1 MGILT
6 DLSNKRCL
14 SNEAMIGKEQMTAFA
29 VLTSVSADG
38 GAIDPII
45 YRSHLKLAQCHQQP
59 GDALGVAHLA

>member
-1 MGILT
+1 MQASSIQPSLGLLFLSIYSHHAYMGILT

-29 VLTSVSADG
+29 VLASVSADG

-45 YRSHLKLAQCHQQP
+45 
-59 GDALGVAHLA
+59 

>member
-45 YRSHLKLAQCHQQP
+45 
-59 GDALGVAHLA
+59 